1 MNGRGPVG
9 GPAPDTGPGL
19 GNGLGLDDGPELESA
34 ERAEIRSSWL
44 RCRRSGL
51 RPEAEVQV
59 SRLHDFDRR
68 SRLLAAAAPVLDGL
82 ARHLEDTGFAL
93 LLADSSG
100 CLVDLRS
107 GQPSVRTQIERSGA
121 VIGQLFCE
129 PATGTNAIATALEQR
144 RGLFVRAGEHFLEG
158 LKGYSCYGQP
168 IFNRATRRLEGV
180 LDISC
185 AAIHDNDLLKPFVAR
200 AVSDVEDRL
209 LETGRAA
216 QKRVLDAFQ
225 EATARRPGLLL
236 VIGDGVHLET
246 PAASALLDAA
256 DRVLL
261 AELAADLAAGMG
273 TEPGKPWVMSRRLV
287 LSGGVLVSLELQRVP
302 GTGSGVVCR
311 IEMPRP
317 GPTARAVPATPAI
330 SVTQVRAV
338 PAPGPPEL
346 DSHPRFVPTAMP
358 CSPGLSD
365 QAGPPDAPVLPGQTA
380 MPGLAAMPDLAALR
394 ASRTRVLAHG
404 EPGSGRTTTLAVLAG
419 AEPLAVL
426 HAGDAARDGAAAW
439 LGRLETM
446 LAGHDG
452 LVAIEEI
459 QLLSPEL
466 AFLVTEAVRASAG
479 WVAASSTPLD
489 DLPGATRGLAS
500 YLPGRIAIPPLRS
513 YREQLP
519 ALLHAMAVASG
530 ARPRRLSAAAQAILI
545 SQPWPGNLRE
555 LAEVAAVLHAGGA
568 SGEIQ
573 PDQLPEG
580 YRQPGMPGRL
590 TRLEQAERDAI
601 SAALRANGG
610 NKAKTAAYLGISR
623 TTLYKALRSLGIW
636 A

>member
-1 MNGRGPVG
+1 MNGRGPET
-9 GPAPDTGPGL
+9 GPGRETGPGL
-19 GNGLGLDDGPELESA
+19 EDGPELECA
-34 ERAEIRSSWL
+34 GRPEIRSSWL
-44 RCRRSGL
+44 RCLRSGL
-51 RPEAEVQV
+51 RPEAQVPV

-100 CLVDLRS
+100 CLVGLRS
-107 GQPSVRTQIERSGA
+107 GQPAVRTQMEHSGA
-121 VIGQLFCE
+121 VLGQLFCE
-129 PATGTNAIATALEQR
+129 PVTGTNAIATALEQR

-180 LDISC
+180 LDITC
-185 AAIHDNDLLKPFVAR
+185 AASHDNDLLKPFVAR
-200 AVSDVEDRL
+200 AVSDIEDRL

-216 QKRVLDAFQ
+216 QKRMLDAFQ

-246 PAASALLDAA
+246 PAASALLDAP

-261 AELAADLAAGMG
+261 AELAADLAAGAG
-273 TEPGKPWVMSRRLV
+273 TEPGKPRAMSRRLV
-287 LSGGVLVSLELQRVP
+287 LSGGALVSLELQLVP

-317 GPTARAVPATPAI
+317 AAAARAVPVI
-330 SVTQVRAV
+330 SATQVRAV
-338 PAPGPPEL
+338 PPPRPPEL
-346 DSHPRFVPTAMP
+346 DRHPQFVPPAVP
-358 CSPGLSD
+358 CSAGWSD
-365 QAGPPDAPVLPGQTA
+365 QAGPPETPVLSGHAVLPGLTA
-380 MPGLAAMPDLAALR
+380 LPDLAALR

-404 EPGSGRTTTLAVLAG
+404 EPGSGRTTALAALAG

-426 HAGDAARDGAAAW
+426 HAADAARDGAAAW
-439 LGRLETM
+439 LGRLDAM
-446 LAGHDG
+446 LAVHDG

-459 QLLSPEL
+459 GLLSPEL
-466 AFLVTEAVRASAG
+466 AFRATEAVRASTA
-479 WVAASSTPLD
+479 WVAASSLPLA
-489 DLPGATRGLAS
+489 DLPGATRGFAS

-513 YREQLP
+513 CREQLP
-519 ALLHAMAVASG
+519 ALLRAMAVASG

-555 LAEVAAVLHAGGA
+555 LAEVAAVLHARGA

-601 SAALRANGG
+601 WAALRANGG
-610 NKAKTAAYLGISR
+610 NKVKTAAYLGISR